1 MFSEENKQ
9 ENYSTAGEGE
19 NEIQTNPKAFSMK
32 LTKSRP
38 DKTIRRKQLKAKSKA
53 ISDQIKK
60 RKKVIKK
67 KVLKKWF

>member
-1 MFSEENKQ
+1 MFSEEIKQ
-9 ENYSTAGEGE
+9 ENDSSAGEGE